1 MLSACST
8 LILVILHYL
17 SNQQDCANHVDRRFI
32 NMIKPTTWKEANP
45 KDCQIWTAAMEAS
58 VLMFSDMQV
67 ITGMA
72 ILLCGY
78 TQLRNGLSSYHW
90 EIIVSL
96 AWFSSLTHLAT
107 LTSLRDYFRARPAMA
122 LCRAGFMGV
131 VLVTLAISFGTT
143 GYIPQFGSTESPSW
157 PASCL
162 FSPKS
167 MSKVGASDPRANFGN
182 RPLFNQPLVLLSI
195 LFLVLSYLTRVTRI
209 FNPTAGLAKRWLG
222 ITPRRIMIKGYVSA
236 ARSAEQASRS
246 ARVFWDI
253 TKFLRALVYVLF
265 EALFGIGE
273 SMLWEVGGNLFRA
286 FFFPFRSANTSS
298 SRSLGL

>member
-45 KDCQIWTAAMEAS
+45 KDCQIWMAAMEAS

-122 LCRAGFMGV
+122 MCRAGFMGA

-157 PASCL
+157 PAGCL
-162 FSPKS
+162 FSPS
-167 MSKVGASDPRANFGN
+167 T
-182 RPLFNQPLVLLSI
+182 RP
-195 LFLVLSYLTRVTRI
+195 
-209 FNPTAGLAKRWLG
+209 K
-222 ITPRRIMIKGYVSA
+222 
-236 ARSAEQASRS
+236 
-246 ARVFWDI
+246 WD
-253 TKFLRALVYVLF
+253 LRAQRGTG
-265 EALFGIGE
+265 GIG
-273 SMLWEVGGNLFRA
+273 R
-286 FFFPFRSANTSS
+286 PCTRP
-298 SRSLGL
+298 